1 MSSPEARK
9 LFGPLLIG
17 AFLNAILYG
26 VFLMQ
31 HGPLARHSRIIS
43 LAEGKGKFINSTKT
57 LSTNSHSNKVILSQQ
72 DALSVLFLLILET
85 INTGLDFGIIWE
97 PLIETFGDS
106 RALQVQPI
114 LLASDPIMTAIISTI
129 VQVFFALRTYRMT
142 KSKVLLSTI
151 CALAFC
157 SLVGAVT
164 STAFIATSLRWDHF
178 PVYRG
183 PILTWLLASAL
194 CDIVISISLVG
205 ALYKGKGSFKST
217 NSLINKIILLTV
229 QTGTITS
236 VAAIGD
242 ALTFLFVLNSHTTIQ
257 FIWDFSL
264 SKLYSNSLLST
275 LNARS
280 EWNRYLNDANSRPD
294 RSFCHIE
301 GLEDWMRNSHTVTD
315 SNSWDIG
322 SGTHKLLEMS
332 AYPAFLMGG
341 LCAIGGVTGFARTRS
356 IPSLVAGL
364 GVGALYLWSADSIRK
379 GTANGIEGALGASAI
394 LFLSSLPR
402 ARKGPVPATLTVTAT
417 ASAIYYGRLFLQM
430 RE

>member
-43 LAEGKGKFINSTKT
+43 LAE
-57 LSTNSHSNKVILSQQ
+57 VILSQQ

-114 LLASDPIMTAIISTI
+114 PSSQVLASDPIMTAIISTI

-301 GLEDWMRNSHTVTD
+301 GLEDWMRNPRFL
-315 SNSWDIG
+315 
-322 SGTHKLLEMS
+322 GTHKLLEMS